1 MKFNSKTSINF
12 LLFAV
17 FRWLL
22 GKMQGN
28 LKIPF
33 ILLIVLASA
42 ALISSGFAPF
52 VPASRAKAVDDD
64 ALTKLRDLM
73 KGTSTIEPLV
83 AYIIPTDDAHQ
94 VCPLILN
101 FHWTLRSKTFRANT
115 SPHEIVVG
123 SLSLD
128 SPAQL
133 ERQW

>member
-1 MKFNSKTSINF
+1 MLLKVKFNSKTSINF

-94 VCPLILN
+94 VCP
-101 FHWTLRSKTFRANT
+101 R
-115 SPHEIVVG
+115 
-123 SLSLD
+123 
-128 SPAQL
+128 
-133 ERQW
+133 